1 MNGQAVTLHQTRMTK
16 EGRVLIPAE
25 LRKSLG
31 LKDQEP
37 LTIYVQDGEIRIV
50 SRLQAIKQ
58 MQRRMAVH
66 RVEGVS
72 VVDELLRERREQ
84 AERESDPPARA
95 AAPASR
101 TRAAAPASKKHAAAA
116 ASKKRARR

>member
-1 MNGQAVTLHQTRMTK
+1 MTLHQTRMTK

-31 LKDQEP
+31 LKEQEP
-37 LTIYVQDGEIRIV
+37 LTIYAQDGEIRIV

-58 MQRRMAVH
+58 MQQRLAKY

-72 VVDELLRERREQ
+72 VVDELLQERR
-84 AERESDPPARA
+84 AEAALESDPPTARQR
-95 AAPASR
+95 APRSR
-101 TRAAAPASKKHAAAA
+101 R
-116 ASKKRARR
+116 

>member
-1 MNGQAVTLHQTRMTK
+1 MEGPFVTQHQTRMTK

-31 LKDQEP
+31 LNDREP
-37 LTIYVQDGEIRIV
+37 LTIYAQDGEIRIV

-95 AAPASR
+95 VAP
-101 TRAAAPASKKHAAAA
+101 
-116 ASKKRARR
+116 KKRAGP